1 MEFFAGFVIGLLVA
15 MLIFINTRAGMK
27 LSIVWLRTLDTAI
40 GDALSSF
47 GKLLNDAKEYYGAR
61 KALLTQRRKHSKI
74 WRSLH
79 QADKKQINRCFQ
91 RIRDSINNA
100 EAIFEAQEKARRAYD
115 RTARRMEDVNA
126 RLGFAEY
133 WHAETRR
140 RLLYHVLPTRLVN
153 LIS

>member
-27 LSIVWLRTLDTAI
+27 LSIVCFRALDTAI
-40 GDALSSF
+40 GNVQSSL
-47 GKLLNDAKEYYGAR
+47 GELLDDAKEYYRAR
-61 KALLTQRRKHSKI
+61 KALLTARRKHPKT
-74 WRSLH
+74 WRTLY
-79 QADKKQINRCFQ
+79 QAQKKQMNCCFQ
-91 RIRDSINNA
+91 RIRDSINDA
-100 EAIFEAQEKARRAYD
+100 EAIFKAQERASRAYA
-115 RTARRMEDVNA
+115 RTDRRMRNINE

-140 RLLYHVLPTRLVN
+140 RLLYRVLPTRLVD